1 MARTTKR
8 AVQQFVVLPTRGLK
22 ARAPNSSPA
31 VENVLLGLHQML
43 AAPSAAPPPE
53 LRALAK
59 KVRILDSIHE
69 DGAKLVEMFPE
80 DASALRAANPGLR
93 IVPVVYYYPAVA
105 PRHAVAAAVAKA
117 KAAKAIKIQVLSS
130 ADQSPIAGATVVA
143 FTDFANKAGAQ
154 GVTDANGQVSLAL
167 GTAKKIER
175 LYIYAEGGFW
185 NGLRQNITLK
195 TGAKFQLRKIDLG
208 FTDELKFLY
217 ANVALADGT

>member
-31 VENVLLGLHQML
+31 VGNVLLGLHQKL

-59 KVRILDSIHE
+59 KVRILDSIHD

-93 IVPVVYYYPAVA
+93 IVPVVYYYTAVA

-143 FTDFANKAGAQ
+143 FTD
-154 GVTDANGQVSLAL
+154 
-167 GTAKKIER
+167 
-175 LYIYAEGGFW
+175 
-185 NGLRQNITLK
+185 LRTK
-195 TGAKFQLRKIDLG
+195 PARK
-208 FTDELKFLY
+208 
-217 ANVALADGT
+217 V

>member
-31 VENVLLGLHQML
+31 VGNVLLGLHQML
-43 AAPSAAPPPE
+43 AAPTAAPPPE

-80 DASALRAANPGLR
+80 DALALRAANPGLR
-93 IVPVVYYYPAVA
+93 IVPVVYYYTAVA

-130 ADQSPIAGATVVA
+130 TDQSPIAGATVVA
-143 FTDFANKAGAQ
+143 FTDFAKKAGAQ
-154 GVTDANGQVSLAL
+154 GTTDAQGRVALAL
-167 GTAKKIER
+167 GASSKKLER
-175 LYIYAEGGFW
+175 VYIYPESGYW
-185 NGLRQNITLK
+185 
-195 TGAKFQLRKIDLG
+195 
-208 FTDELKFLY
+208 
-217 ANVALADGT
+217 